1 MAKYEGE
8 LTNMSDVC
16 LHCAYLQ
23 QYLNG
28 EITVERARENCALRC
43 KQHQTAK
50 NKGIY
55 KFDVVYSLYDNLITP
70 PAPSKIIGRGRVGKA
85 EERYNNCS
93 I

>member
-28 EITVERARENCALRC
+28 EITVEQARENCALRC

-50 NKGIY
+50 NKGNI
-55 KFDVVYSLYDNLITP
+55 
-70 PAPSKIIGRGRVGKA
+70 
-85 EERYNNCS
+85 
-93 I
+93 